1 MTTKA
6 TVYVTYKESILDP
19 QGQAVQKA
27 AGKLGYDAIKNVR
40 IGKYFEIE
48 VDGDAVIAEKQVQ
61 ELANEL
67 LANPN
72 METYRVEIQENCACC
87 KGDK

>member
-1 MTTKA
+1 MTKA

-27 AGKLGYDAIKNVR
+27 ASKLGYDKVEKIR

-48 VDGDAVIAEKQVQ
+48 GTGSAEELKTQV
-61 ELANEL
+61 EALANEL

-72 METYRVEIQENCACC
+72 METYRVEVQ
-87 KGDK
+87 D